1 MKRAAVA
8 HAHHSKRANNK
19 TAGNSLK
26 RAETPETFF
35 PNPTKRNH
43 ERQGASPRAEEVH
56 GQAGPPQD
64 QREPR
69 RRGDPPRLRPIHE
82 PRPRRDHRVHQG
94 TNGNEL
100 QVESDPRNLI
110 SQSDPPVVAI
120 FHTQK

>member
-1 MKRAAVA
+1 MCQCKILTKRLNEPFKICRHVKRAAVT

-19 TAGNSLK
+19 TTGNSLK

-35 PNPTKRNH
+35 PNPTKPNH
-43 ERQGASPRAEEVH
+43 ERQGASPRAEKVH

-94 TNGNEL
+94 MYDLE
-100 QVESDPRNLI
+100 
-110 SQSDPPVVAI
+110 
-120 FHTQK
+120 